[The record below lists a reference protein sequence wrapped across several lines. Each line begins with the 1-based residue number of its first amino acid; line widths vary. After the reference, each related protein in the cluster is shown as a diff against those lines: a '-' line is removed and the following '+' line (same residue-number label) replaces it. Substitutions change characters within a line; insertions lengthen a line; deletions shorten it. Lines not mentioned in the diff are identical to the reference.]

1 MEEKLWLREISREL
15 DTWLF
20 GERHLGLS

>member
-1 MEEKLWLREISREL
+1 MEEKLWLREISRAL